1 MRKEIEAEGHHV
13 NPTNKIIQLE
23 TELDITRKEL
33 TSQML
38 KFRIMQDDNKRMVL
52 HIQELE
58 ERNQI
63 IARSNETLTVNY
75 RNIYKDYQICKSITN

>member
-1 MRKEIEAEGHHV
+1 
-13 NPTNKIIQLE
+13 
-23 TELDITRKEL
+23 
-33 TSQML
+33 ML
-38 KFRIMQDDNKRMVL
+38 KFRIMQDDNKKMVL

-63 IARSNETLTVNY
+63 LAKSNETLTVNY